1 MPTSLLVASWLV
13 FSPVDTSTAPE
24 QPPESEQER
33 ALPDV
38 QEEPV
43 EDRGSGSEVVPEPPL
58 ELPVEP
64 PAEPGPML
72 VPIMPPLPPPP
83 PPPDGS
89 GRLVGGSVSLALG
102 LGAFA
107 VVAYEAG
114 RDDGNPAYV
123 AGTFVPLGLAALGVG
138 TYLLIRGA
146 KARANFLDWRA
157 FAGQRGRPSG
167 NGMVVGG
174 TMSLVIGGVTMVA
187 AAVESGDPDD
197 GDEMLATT
205 LWSVGG
211 AAALAGV
218 LQLTFGLL
226 RRSQYRAWRQRT
238 FLAPMVMTQPGRPSR
253 ITGVGVGVGGRF

>member
-1 MPTSLLVASWLV
+1 MLTPLLVVSWLS
-13 FSPVDTSTAPE
+13 FSPVDTSTVPE
-24 QPPESEQER
+24 QPSQSEPEPER
-33 ALPDV
+33 ELPDIQPEPV
-38 QEEPV
+38 AEEEP
-43 EDRGSGSEVVPEPPL
+43 RSEVVPQPAPEPP
-58 ELPVEP
+58 V
-64 PAEPGPML
+64 EPGPML
-72 VPIMPPLPPPP
+72 VPVMPPLPPPP

-114 RDDGNPAYV
+114 REDGNPAFV

-146 KARANFLDWRA
+146 KARANFLDWRS

-167 NGMVVGG
+167 SGLVVGG

-187 AAVESGDPDD
+187 AAVESSDPDNGDPV
-197 GDEMLATT
+197 LATS

-218 LQLTFGLL
+218 LQLTFGVL
-226 RRSQYRAWRQRT
+226 RRNQYRVWRQRT
-238 FLAPMVMTQPGRPSR
+238 FLTPVVMTRPTRPGQL
-253 ITGVGVGVGGRF
+253 VGAGIGLSGSF